1 MGRKRRKC
9 KEYLKD
15 GKDMKRK
22 CKGYLKDGKDMEG
35 NIGNDNV
42 KV

>member
-1 MGRKRRKC
+1 
-9 KEYLKD
+9 
-15 GKDMKRK
+15 MKRK